1 MKKVLA
7 AILTLCLITIVVPS
21 VSDESSNADLGI
33 STCEYSKPT
42 HLN

>member
-7 AILTLCLITIVVPS
+7 AILTLCLITIVVPP

-33 STCEYSKPT
+33 STCEYSSPA
-42 HLN
+42 HVN